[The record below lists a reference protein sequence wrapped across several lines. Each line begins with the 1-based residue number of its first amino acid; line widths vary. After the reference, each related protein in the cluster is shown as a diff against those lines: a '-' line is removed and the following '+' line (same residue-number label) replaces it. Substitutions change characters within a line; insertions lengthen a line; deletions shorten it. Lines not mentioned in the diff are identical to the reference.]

1 MYYNQLSRG
10 LIKNGTGKGIGYF
23 IPLFLATRPS
33 RIRARTWFLFP
44 AFLGGRAIVHA
55 TCSRCNATWAR
66 AGEDACAIVLPNLS
80 TFAGVRVVHRVDWS
94 ACPIPAYCVRSPR
107 ARPHVK
113 KNRGR
118 GRCNTNESDRERV

>member
-33 RIRARTWFLFP
+33 RIRAR
-44 AFLGGRAIVHA
+44 
-55 TCSRCNATWAR
+55 TWAR